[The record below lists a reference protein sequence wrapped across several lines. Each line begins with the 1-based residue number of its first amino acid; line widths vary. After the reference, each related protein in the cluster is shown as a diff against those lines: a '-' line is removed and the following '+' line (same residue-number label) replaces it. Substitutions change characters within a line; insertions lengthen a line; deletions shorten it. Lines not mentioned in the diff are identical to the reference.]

1 MILHHVADKLDVI
14 YREDEELIRAA
25 NEDDYD
31 PVWEELVYG
40 LKGPTSSS
48 SSTLDNV
55 RVSLPLRYGL
65 PVSGQVLPE
74 PRCVDVLLRSRA
86 RVFMPNFV

>member
-1 MILHHVADKLDVI
+1 MFTLFERCQQPLRSMILHHVADKLDVI

-48 SSTLDNV
+48 SSTLA
-55 RVSLPLRYGL
+55 SIT
-65 PVSGQVLPE
+65 
-74 PRCVDVLLRSRA
+74 A
-86 RVFMPNFV
+86 AI